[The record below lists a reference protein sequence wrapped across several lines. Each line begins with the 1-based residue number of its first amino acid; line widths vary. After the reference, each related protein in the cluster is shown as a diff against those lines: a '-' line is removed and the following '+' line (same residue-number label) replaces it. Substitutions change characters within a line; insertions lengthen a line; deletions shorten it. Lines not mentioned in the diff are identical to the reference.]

1 MPALAPGDPAP
12 NFDLS
17 STEDVLLML
26 RDEVPR
32 TAIVLYFFDDPADS
46 RVREDLTFLGQRYA
60 GLKEVTASILGVS
73 PAKLD
78 ALKALQRELGL
89 RFPLLTDDRAFSR
102 LYGLEPPAAEGG
114 EGAEAPAAARS
125 MTPAALYVVDRRQVV
140 CWAGVPA
147 PPIAGAWPEIL
158 GVLKRLGSSTSNYPR
173 RITNRLVDLWVNQTG
188 GLRKKR
194 A

>member
-1 MPALAPGDPAP
+1 MPALSPGDPAP

-32 TAIVLYFFDDPADS
+32 TALVLYFFTDPQDS
-46 RVREDLTFLGQRYA
+46 RVREDLTFLGRQVA
-60 GLKEVTASILGVS
+60 DLKELTAGVLAVS

-78 ALKALQRELGL
+78 ALKAVQRELSL
-89 RFPLLTDDRAFSR
+89 PFPLLTDDRGFSE
-102 LYGLEPPAAEGG
+102 LYGLAAPAAEG
-114 EGAEAPAAARS
+114 ETGAEASAGQP
-125 MTPAALYVVDRRQVV
+125 PALYVVDRRQTVR
-140 CWAGVPA
+140 WAASPA
-147 PPIAGAWPEIL
+147 PPASEAWGAMR
-158 GVLKRLGSSTSNYPR
+158 GVLKGLGSSTANYPR
-173 RITNRLVDLWVNQTG
+173 RVTNRLVDLWVNQTG

>member
-1 MPALAPGDPAP
+1 MSALSPGDPAP

-32 TAIVLYFFDDPADS
+32 TALVLYFFADPQDP
-46 RVREDLTFLGQRYA
+46 RVREDLAFLGRQVA
-60 GLKEVTASILGVS
+60 DLKELTAGVLAVS

-78 ALKALQRELGL
+78 ALKAVQRELSL
-89 RFPLLTDDRAFSR
+89 PFPLLTDDRGFSG
-102 LYGLEPPAAEGG
+102 LYGLAAPLPAAEGEVG
-114 EGAEAPAAARS
+114 AAATGGQPS
-125 MTPAALYVVDRRQVV
+125 ALYVVDRRQVV
-140 CWAGVPA
+140 RWAASPA
-147 PPIAGAWPEIL
+147 PAAAEAWAAMRGLIK
-158 GVLKRLGSSTSNYPR
+158 GLGSSSSNYPR

>member
-1 MPALAPGDPAP
+1 MPTLAPGDSAP

-32 TAIVLYFFDDPADS
+32 TALILYFFEDPTAA
-46 RVREDLTFLGQRYA
+46 RVREDLTFLGQRYD
-60 GLKEVTASILGVS
+60 GLKEVTSSILGVS

-78 ALKALQRELGL
+78 ALKGLQRELGL
-89 RFPLLTDDRAFSR
+89 RFPLLTDDRVFSR
-102 LYGLEPPAAEGG
+102 LYGL
-114 EGAEAPAAARS
+114 APAPQEAQEGEPAPEARQS
-125 MTPAALYVVDRRQVV
+125 VPTALYVVDRRQIVR
-140 CWAGVPA
+140 WAGVPS
-147 PPIAGAWPEIL
+147 PPVSAAWGEIV
-158 GVLKRLGSSTSNYPR
+158 GTLKGLGSSTSNYPR